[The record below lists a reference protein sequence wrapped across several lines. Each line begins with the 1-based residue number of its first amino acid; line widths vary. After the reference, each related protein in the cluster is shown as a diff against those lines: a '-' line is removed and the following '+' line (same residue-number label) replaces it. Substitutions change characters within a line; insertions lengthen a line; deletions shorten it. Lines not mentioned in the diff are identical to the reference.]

1 VNVAVIDYRAG
12 NLRSVETALR
22 HLGADFAVTGQPR
35 ELGRARRLLVPG
47 VGEARAA
54 MEALAENGL
63 GEAVREFA
71 ASGRPVLGICL
82 GSQVI
87 FERSEE
93 RDTPCLGLLPGVVR
107 RFPAALREA
116 GLKVPHMGWN
126 RVHPVHRPNSGLR
139 PGGPHP
145 LLAGVPDGEF
155 FYFVHSYYPEPAAA
169 ELVLAECDYG
179 LRFAA
184 GVGRGN
190 LAAFQFHPEKSGAA
204 GLRLLANFLGW
215 EP

>member
-1 VNVAVIDYRAG
+1 MDVAVIDYQAG
-12 NLRSVETALR
+12 NLRSVQTALR
-22 HLGADFAVTGQPR
+22 HLGAQFAVTARP
-35 ELGRARRLLVPG
+35 EKVARAGRLLVPG

-54 MEALAENGL
+54 MEELTRRGL
-63 GEAVREFA
+63 EEAIRELVA
-71 ASGRPVLGICL
+71 AGRPALGICL
-82 GSQVI
+82 GSQLV

-93 RDTPCLGLLPGVVR
+93 RDTACLGLLPGTVR
-107 RFPAALREA
+107 RFPPELRLA

-126 RVHPVHRPNSGLR
+126 RVRAAR
-139 PGGPHP
+139 PHP
-145 LLAGVPDGEF
+145 LLAGIPDGAF
-155 FYFVHSYYPEPAAA
+155 FYFVHSFYPEPAEP
-169 ELVLAECDYG
+169 ELVLAECEYG

-215 EP
+215 RP